1 MDLNM
6 VVVTGKRLVTEAHA
20 EWGGALMDIMMHQPD
35 CLSWKDWLTL
45 GARALVDSH
54 SEIP

>member
-1 MDLNM
+1 M

-45 GARALVDSH
+45 GARALVDSR